1 MKIYKTTVTD
11 PYFNLASEQYLLDNE
26 PDDVFMLWRNE
37 RSVIIGRNQNAYA
50 EINRKYV
57 TDNGIAVVRR
67 LTGGGAVFHD
77 AGNINYSFIMKKGG
91 ARTLDFASFCAP
103 VINALN
109 SLGVPAELSG
119 RNDLTVNGRKFSGS
133 AQCVYNGRVLHHGTI
148 LFSADMSKMTNSLNA
163 DPEKMKSNGV
173 KSVRARVC
181 NLNEFLPDIDVL
193 QLKDYLEKSVDG
205 DVTEFSPEQIKGIE
219 KLKREKYG
227 TWEWNYGKSK
237 TYEKTVKRRFPF
249 GSVEVSYTSEHGV
262 ITDIKIS
269 GDYFGAKPTSELEAA
284 LSGKRLMREE
294 IISALSDVKSYI
306 HGAEAFDIAGLFEI

>member
-181 NLNEFLPDIDVL
+181 NLNEYLPDIDVL

-269 GDYFGAKPTSELEAA
+269 GDYFGAAPTSALESSLTGTKLLRGDIVKA
-284 LSGKRLMREE
+284 LNGIE
-294 IISALSDVKSYI
+294 SYI
-306 HGAEAFDIAGLFEI
+306 HGADSKQIAELFEI

>member
-1 MKIYKTTVTD
+1 MKIYKNSFTD
-11 PYFNLASEQYLLDNE
+11 PYFNLASEQYLLECE

-50 EINRKYV
+50 EIDRKYV

-77 AGNINYSFIMKKGG
+77 PGNINYSFIMKKGG
-91 ARTLDFASFCAP
+91 AQALDFASFCAP
-103 VINALN
+103 VVSALQK
-109 SLGVPAELSG
+109 LGVPAELSG
-119 RNDLTVNGRKFSGS
+119 RNDLTANGRKFSGN

-148 LFSADMSKMTNSLNA
+148 LFNADMSGMSNA
-163 DPEKMKSNGV
+163 LHADTEKMKSNGV

-181 NLNEFLPDIDVL
+181 NLIEYLPGFDVL
-193 QLKDYLEKSVDG
+193 RLKDYLEQSVDG
-205 DVTEFSPEQIKGIE
+205 EITEFSDEQIKGIE
-219 KLKREKYG
+219 KLKKEKYES
-227 TWEWNYGKSK
+227 WEWNYGKSK

-249 GSVEVSYTSEHGV
+249 GTVEVSYTTEHGV
-262 ITDIKIS
+262 ITEIKIS
-269 GDYFGAKPTSELEAA
+269 GDYFGVKPTSELEAA